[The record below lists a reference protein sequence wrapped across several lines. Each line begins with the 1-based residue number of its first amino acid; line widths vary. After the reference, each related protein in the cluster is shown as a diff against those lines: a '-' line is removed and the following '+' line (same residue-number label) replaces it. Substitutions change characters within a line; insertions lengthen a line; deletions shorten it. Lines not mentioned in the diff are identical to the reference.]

1 MAGTRTAYHVVCG
14 AGARA
19 AYHVVCG
26 AGTRATY
33 HVVCGA
39 GACTAYHM
47 LFPVRLTDSLLI
59 YFIRSQLL
67 YLTWSDIIPD
77 IIVYLTWYL
86 ISDH

>member
-1 MAGTRTAYHVVCG
+1 MAGTRT
-14 AGARA
+14 

-39 GACTAYHM
+39 GARTAYHM

-59 YFIRSQLL
+59 YFIRSLIL
-67 YLTWSDIIPD
+67 YLTTDWKYYKS
-77 IIVYLTWYL
+77 VYYVLPVQLYRDPVTL
-86 ISDH
+86 IEI